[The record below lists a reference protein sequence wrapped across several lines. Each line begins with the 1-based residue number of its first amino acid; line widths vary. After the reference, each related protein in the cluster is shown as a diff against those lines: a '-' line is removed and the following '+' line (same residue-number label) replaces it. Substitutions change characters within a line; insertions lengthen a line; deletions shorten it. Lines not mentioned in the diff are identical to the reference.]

1 MIDVLGAQGDG
12 VARAELSGKTV
23 ALYIP
28 GALAGERVRV
38 RTRDKRGDGV
48 VAELLDIL
56 EPSPHRIQPGCPHFE
71 RCGGCA
77 LQHLDRRIYG
87 AWKRDRVIHALA
99 QRGFADVCVD
109 DAVLIGEGTRR
120 RVTFTAH
127 GSGKAARV
135 GFNARARHDVVA
147 VAVCPL
153 LAGPLNALIAPLGET
168 LASVLKDGQRAR
180 VAATAC
186 DNGVDLLIEADGS
199 PDLAARE
206 ALAAL
211 VRAGHAVRVAW
222 RADTLAPEP
231 IVQEQPPRIDLSG
244 VAVEL
249 PPGAFLQASR
259 EGEHAIRDRILDWVD
274 GAGRVADLFCGLG
287 SFTMPLAAKAV
298 VSAWDVTE
306 PSVRALERAAGRA
319 GLGGRVA
326 AGVRDL
332 DRQPL
337 EARDLDA
344 FDAIVFDPPRAG
356 AKAQAEHLADARA
369 ERIVGVSCNPAT
381 FARDARILAGGG
393 YALDR
398 VTPIDQFTHSAHVE
412 LAAAFTR
419 TRA

>member
-1 MIDVLGAQGDG
+1 MKGRPSHKRRPRGRGADAPARTLEVTVDVLGAQGDG

-56 EPSPHRIQPGCPHFE
+56 EPSPHRVQPGCPHFE

-147 VAVCPL
+147 VAACPL

-249 PPGAFLQASR
+249 PPGAFPRPA
-259 EGEHAIRDRILDWVD
+259 
-274 GAGRVADLFCGLG
+274 
-287 SFTMPLAAKAV
+287 
-298 VSAWDVTE
+298 
-306 PSVRALERAAGRA
+306 VRANTPSATAFWTGSMAR
-319 GLGGRVA
+319 GGWRTCSVA
-326 AGVRDL
+326 WAVSPCRW
-332 DRQPL
+332 RQRRWCRP
-337 EARDLDA
+337 
-344 FDAIVFDPPRAG
+344 G
-356 AKAQAEHLADARA
+356 
-369 ERIVGVSCNPAT
+369 T
-381 FARDARILAGGG
+381 
-393 YALDR
+393 
-398 VTPIDQFTHSAHVE
+398 
-412 LAAAFTR
+412 
-419 TRA
+419 